1 MADVTCSRCGN
12 TTAGLAAQP
21 FTGSIGAA
29 IRDQVCAACWR
40 DWMAMQV
47 KVINEYRLSPL
58 DPKHFELLMAQLK
71 TFLNMKME

>member
-12 TTAGLAAQP
+12 TAPALAAQP
-21 FTGSIGAA
+21 FVGPIGAA
-29 IRDQVCAACWR
+29 VRDQVCAACWK

-58 DPKHFELLMAQLK
+58 GPK
-71 TFLNMKME
+71 